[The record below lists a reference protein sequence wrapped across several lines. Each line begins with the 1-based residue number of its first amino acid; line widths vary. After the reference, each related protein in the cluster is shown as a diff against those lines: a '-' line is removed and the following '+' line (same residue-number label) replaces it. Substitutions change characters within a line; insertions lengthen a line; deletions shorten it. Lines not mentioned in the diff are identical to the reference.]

1 MRTERMARMPDVHAK
16 LSPSSSH
23 RWLNCTKSFDLIE
36 SAKVP
41 EQTAGVAAE
50 EGTLAHAVLENLMK
64 QALGKVSAAEYKAER
79 KRLAE
84 EAEKLLGR
92 PAISEMEKFA
102 SGQVEF
108 ILDQLRDDPSAA
120 VLIEQRVWVT
130 EQCFGTADA
139 IVVSGTTL
147 YVIDYKYGAGIPVNA
162 VENTQLLLY
171 GAGALRFWDLVYDI
185 QEVELHIFQPRRNS
199 HSEFRLSADELRSW
213 VDTKVLPA
221 VEEINTS
228 TGSFCPS
235 DKICQ
240 WCPVNAVCSARAN
253 AMWGFLLQE
262 GVLTDD

>member
-1 MRTERMARMPDVHAK
+1 MPDVHAK

-41 EQTAGVAAE
+41 EQTAGLAAE
-50 EGTLAHAVLENLMK
+50 EGTLAHAVLENLMD
-64 QALGKVSAAEYKAER
+64 QALGKVSATEFKAER

-92 PAISEMEKFA
+92 PAISEMEQFA
-102 SGQVEF
+102 AGQVEF
-108 ILDQLRDDPSAA
+108 ILDILRDDPTAL
-120 VLIEQRVWVT
+120 VLIEQRVWVS

-162 VENTQLLLY
+162 TENPQLLLY
-171 GAGALRFWDLVYDI
+171 GAGALRIWELVYDI
-185 QEVELHIFQPRRNS
+185 QTVELHIFQPRLRS
-199 HSEFRLSADELRSW
+199 HSEYVVTADELRSW

-221 VEEINTS
+221 IQEINSS

-240 WCPVNAVCSARAN
+240 WCPAKAVCSARAN

-262 GVLTDD
+262 GMLTDD

>member
-1 MRTERMARMPDVHAK
+1 MPDVHAK

-36 SAKVP
+36 SARVP
-41 EQTAGVAAE
+41 EQAAGVAAE
-50 EGTLAHAVLENLMK
+50 EGTLAHAVLENLMN
-64 QALGKVSAAEYKAER
+64 QALGKVPAAEFKAER

-84 EAEKLLGR
+84 ATEKLLGYS
-92 PAISEMEKFA
+92 AITEMEKFA

-108 ILDQLRDDPSAA
+108 ILDILRDDPNAL
-120 VLIEQRVWVT
+120 VMIEQRVFVT

-139 IVVSGTTL
+139 IVVSGTTM
-147 YVIDYKYGAGIPVNA
+147 YVIDYKYGSGIPVNA
-162 VENTQLLLY
+162 VENPQLLLY

-185 QEVELHIFQPRRNS
+185 QDVELHIFQPRRRS

-221 VEEINTS
+221 IDQINTS
-228 TGSFCPS
+228 SGSFCPS

-240 WCPVNAVCSARAN
+240 WCPANAVCSARAN